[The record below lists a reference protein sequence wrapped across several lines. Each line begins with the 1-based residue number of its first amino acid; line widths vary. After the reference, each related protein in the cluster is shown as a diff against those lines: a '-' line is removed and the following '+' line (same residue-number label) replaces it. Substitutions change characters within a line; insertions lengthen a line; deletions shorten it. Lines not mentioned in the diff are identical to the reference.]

1 MVNLRSELR
10 AAIAEAVRRGQE
22 AGDLPH
28 GDVPDIPVE
37 YPPDVEGKRL
47 GDYAS
52 PIALSLAKQWKKQPM
67 EIANIVQKQLPPLPF
82 VKTVEAV
89 APGFLNF
96 MLNPDWL
103 AAKIDDFIE
112 EGAALGRSDTGRGT
126 SINLE
131 FGSVNPTGFP
141 HVGHGRSLFFADVL
155 GNVLTHTGH
164 AVTREYY
171 VNDMGTQVA
180 RYGESVLRRIL
191 QADGHTVE
199 FPAELYQGEEVHG
212 IAAQVREEL
221 VEDRGHTFTPA
232 DLENASLR
240 AEVTRRAVEVTMRE
254 IRRVLEELAGIRYD
268 VWFLESTLHE
278 RGDVREVLETL
289 QKKGHT
295 YEGDGA
301 VWLKTTAFGD
311 TRDRVLVKSGG
322 ELTYLAPDI
331 AYHRDK
337 FRRGFQILADFWGAD
352 HHGQV
357 ASLRAALTALGE
369 DVSRLWIGLVHLVR
383 VLQGGEAKKASK
395 RLGTAVPL
403 HELLALIGSS
413 ATRFFLTSKPLSTPL
428 DLDLDLARAQKE
440 ENPVYYAQYAY
451 VRLAGI
457 LRKAKEQNLVDGSL
471 ELGRPKTSTISLHET
486 EARLLALGFR
496 LPEVLEDIA
505 RTWEVQR
512 LPQYALEFARAV
524 HRFYDTVPV
533 LRTEERDLLR
543 TRLAL
548 TVAAQT
554 VLAKVFDLLG
564 VEKREVM

>member
-10 AAIAEAVRRGQE
+10 AAIADAIRRGQE

-28 GDVPDIPVE
+28 GEVPEIPVE
-37 YPPDVEGKRL
+37 YPPDVGSKRL

-52 PIALSLAKQWKKQPM
+52 PVALSLAKQWKRQPM
-67 EIANIVQKQLPPLPF
+67 DIVEALRKQLAPLPF

-96 MLNPDWL
+96 TLDSSWL
-103 AAKIDDFIE
+103 STKIDDLIE
-112 EGAALGRSDTGRGT
+112 EGSALGRSDAGRGA

-155 GNVLTHTGH
+155 GNVLTHTGYV
-164 AVTREYY
+164 VTREYY

-191 QADGHTVE
+191 QADGHAVE

-221 VEDRGHTFTPA
+221 VEDRGHAFAPA
-232 DLENASLR
+232 DLQNPALL
-240 AEVTRRAVEVTMRE
+240 AEITRRAVAVTMRE

-278 RGDVREVLETL
+278 RGDVREVLEAL
-289 QKKGHT
+289 RKKGHT
-295 YEGDGA
+295 YERDGA

-311 TRDRVLVKSGG
+311 TQDRVLVKSGG
-322 ELTYLAPDI
+322 EPTYLTPDI

-337 FRRGFQILADFWGAD
+337 FRRGFQVLADFWGAD
-352 HHGQV
+352 HHGHV
-357 ASLRAALTALGE
+357 APLRAGLTALGE

-403 HELLALIGSS
+403 HELLVLIGSS

-457 LRKAKEQNLVDGSL
+457 LRKAKEQNLVQDSMT
-471 ELGRPKTSTISLHET
+471 LGRPETSTAALHET
-486 EARLLALGFR
+486 ETRLLTLGFR

-548 TVAAQT
+548 TVAART
-554 VLAKVFDLLG
+554 ALAKVFDLLG

>member
-10 AAIAEAVRRGQE
+10 AAIAEAIRRGQE
-22 AGDLPH
+22 AGQLPR
-28 GDVPDIPVE
+28 GDVPEVPVE
-37 YPPDVEGKRL
+37 YPPDVKGKRL

-52 PIALSLAKQWKKQPM
+52 PVALALAKQWKRQPM
-67 EIANIVQKQLPPLPF
+67 EIVEVLKKQLLSLPF

-96 MLNPDWL
+96 TLNPNWL

-112 EGAALGRSDTGRGT
+112 EGSVLGRSDAGRGT

-155 GNVLTHTGH
+155 GNVLARAGY

-191 QADGHTVE
+191 QAEGHAVE
-199 FPAELYQGEEVHG
+199 FPEQLYQGEEVRS

-221 VEDRGHTFTPA
+221 AEDRGHTFTPA
-232 DLENASLR
+232 DLENPAFL
-240 AEVTRRAVEVTMRE
+240 AEITRRSVEVTMRE

-268 VWFLESTLHE
+268 IWFRESALHE
-278 RGDVREVLETL
+278 RGEVREVLETL

-295 YEGDGA
+295 YERDGA

-311 TRDRVLVKSGG
+311 TQDRVLVKSGG
-322 ELTYLAPDI
+322 EPTYLTPDI

-337 FRRGFQILADFWGAD
+337 FRRGFQLLADFWGAD
-352 HHGQV
+352 HHGHV
-357 ASLRAALTALGE
+357 APLRAGLAALGE

-383 VLQGGEAKKASK
+383 VIQGGEAKKASK

-403 HELLALIGSS
+403 HELLMLIGVS

-457 LRKAKEQNLVDGSL
+457 LRKAKEQNLAGDSML
-471 ELGRPKTSTISLHET
+471 LGRPETSVAPLHET

-533 LRTEERDLLR
+533 LRTEEQDVLR
-543 TRLAL
+543 TRLAII
-548 TVAAQT
+548 VAAQT
-554 VLAKVFDLLG
+554 VLATVFDLLG